1 VLEAACEATLLAAA
15 EQARRDGTSTVLLT
29 RLGGGAF
36 GNADTWIDA
45 AIGRGLTTV
54 ADEGLDVCV
63 VSYGTVHPG
72 MRQIASAWAG

>member
-1 VLEAACEATLLAAA
+1 
-15 EQARRDGTSTVLLT
+15 VLLT

-36 GNADTWIDA
+36 GKADTWIDA

-54 ADEGLDVCV
+54 ADEGLDVCL